1 MLHPAQSL
9 SIRGPSPETQPQT
22 INVVLFG
29 ETGVGKSSVINL
41 IARKDIAK
49 VSSDVNGCTMQY
61 QYYPISFDNMDFTI
75 YDTIGLEEPQ
85 MGVNGY
91 LKAIEKAYELISKL
105 SAAGGIHLLLFCMRG
120 GRITATTQSN
130 YRLFCE
136 CLCNTKVP
144 IALVF
149 TGLER
154 EEKMEDWW
162 TRNKTHIEHYGIK
175 SDGHACITA
184 VQDDTGEEHKYEE
197 SQETIRKLLKT
208 CAIKGEAF
216 SLESYSWFAGFMR
229 KMKGFVPAK
238 KSPKKK
244 DVLKVLTNR
253 CKLDAETAKRIAEMM
268 DKSDTENKDQP
279 EDGGSGKERATENKA
294 QPAEGGEDR
303 STENETPQPVE
314 DGNGRSTENK
324 VPRPAEVR
332 EDRSEKKVPQTVD
345 GGKDRSRENKV
356 LRPAG
361 VREDHSEKKV
371 PQTVDGGKDR
381 SREHKV
387 LQPAEVREDHS
398 EKKVPQTVD
407 GGKDRSREN
416 KVLRPGE
423 VGEDRPMEKKVP
435 QQADGGKYRSRENK
449 VPQPAE
455 GTKDRSESKVPR
467 PAEVGEDRS
476 REYKVPQLAES
487 TKDRSTENK
496 VPQPA
501 EVRSRRNGV
510 LQPAESAKDY
520 STENRVSRPA
530 EGGEG
535 RSTEKQVPQPV
546 DGEKD
551 RSRLAGGTKDHST
564 EKVSQPAEG
573 GKDRATEKK
582 VPQPVEGGGGTDDST
597 ESPTK
602 GDTSRSERD
611 KPKAA
616 PGAVPSGGKD
626 PVKRRGAS
634 VPLPNNFKAV
644 PTIGKEGSNA
654 GRSRERV
661 SDGHSWVKL
670 ERR

>member
-303 STENETPQPVE
+303 STENEALQPVE

-324 VPRPAEVR
+324 V
-332 EDRSEKKVPQTVD
+332 
-345 GGKDRSRENKV
+345 
-356 LRPAG
+356 LR
-361 VREDHSEKKV
+361 
-371 PQTVDGGKDR
+371 
-381 SREHKV
+381 
-387 LQPAEVREDHS
+387 PAEVREDHS

-407 GGKDRSREN
+407 GGKD
-416 KVLRPGE
+416 
-423 VGEDRPMEKKVP
+423 
-435 QQADGGKYRSRENK
+435 RSRENK

-476 REYKVPQLAES
+476 REY
-487 TKDRSTENK
+487 K

-551 RSRLAGGTKDHST
+551 RSRPAGGTKDRST

-616 PGAVPSGGKD
+616 PGAVPSWGKD
-626 PVKRRGAS
+626 LVKKRGAS